1 MDTAQLS
8 LLQRANPLILQRV
21 ATINPQDIAVTVITV
36 EEQLRGRLDV
46 SRQASR
52 SSEVDKLISAYA
64 RLEDTLDDFRHLN
77 ILKFSQLAYTYYE
90 QLWERKIRISTQ
102 DLRIAAIV
110 LSENGILVTR
120 NQRDFSLV
128 PDLVIED
135 WTTP

>member
-120 NQRDFSLV
+120 NQRDFSQV